1 MSEAVR
7 CAQSMA
13 ERQQIKLAVTAGNDA
28 AVAAYESFGFKAYG
42 AAPEALQVGGNF
54 YDEIQM
60 VRHLGVA

>member
-1 MSEAVR
+1 
-7 CAQSMA
+7 MA
-13 ERQQIKLAVTAGNDA
+13 ERQQITLAVTAGNDA